1 MTPPVIEQRCWN
13 HEDREAVCRCP
24 QCGRSYCRECVTE
37 HQSRLLCAAC
47 LRLVAYEARPARRI
61 FRRFLPAGMAL
72 GGLVLAWFVFYG
84 AGEALLESTAH
95 MEQSIWQ
102 SH

>member
-1 MTPPVIEQRCWN
+1 MTPPVLEQRCWN

-47 LRLVAYEARPARRI
+47 LRAAAHEVRPARRI
-61 FRRFLPAGMAL
+61 FRRFLPAAMCLAGF
-72 GGLVLAWFVFYG
+72 VLAWFVFYG

-95 MEQSIWQ
+95 LEQSIWQ

>member
-1 MTPPVIEQRCWN
+1 VTPLVLEQRCWN

-24 QCGRSYCRECVTE
+24 QCSRSYCRECVTE
-37 HQSRLLCAAC
+37 HESRLLCAAC
-47 LRLVAYEARPARRI
+47 LRALANAGGRKKRI
-61 FRRFLPAGMAL
+61 FRRFLPAAL
-72 GGLVLAWFVFYG
+72 ALAGFVLAWFVFYG
-84 AGEALLESTAH
+84 AGVAMLESTAH

>member
-1 MTPPVIEQRCWN
+1 VARKS
-13 HEDREAVCRCP
+13 
-24 QCGRSYCRECVTE
+24 RSR
-37 HQSRLLCAAC
+37 S
-47 LRLVAYEARPARRI
+47 RI

-72 GGLVLAWFVFYG
+72 AGLVLAWFVFYG
-84 AGEALLESTAH
+84 SGVALLESTAH

>member
-1 MTPPVIEQRCWN
+1 MTPLVLEQRCWN

-24 QCGRSYCRECVTE
+24 RCGRSYCGLCVTE

-47 LRLVAYEARPARRI
+47 LRSVAREGRPARRI
-61 FRRFLPAGMAL
+61 FRRFLPAAMAL
-72 GGLVLAWFVFYG
+72 AGFVLAWFVFYG
-84 AGEALLESTAH
+84 SGVALLESTIH

>member
-1 MTPPVIEQRCWN
+1 MTAPVFEQHCWN

-37 HQSRLLCAAC
+37 HQRRLLCAAC
-47 LRLVAYEARPARRI
+47 LRAPALARPERRRI
-61 FRRFLPAGMAL
+61 FRRFLPAAMTLA
-72 GGLVLAWFVFYG
+72 GLVLAWFVFYG

-102 SH
+102 TR

>member
-1 MTPPVIEQRCWN
+1 VANQN
-13 HEDREAVCRCP
+13 
-24 QCGRSYCRECVTE
+24 RSR
-37 HQSRLLCAAC
+37 S
-47 LRLVAYEARPARRI
+47 RI

-72 GGLVLAWFVFYG
+72 AGFVLAWFVFYG

>member
-1 MTPPVIEQRCWN
+1 MTPPVLEQRCRN

-24 QCGRSYCRECVTE
+24 RCGRSFCRACVTE

-47 LRLVAYEARPARRI
+47 LRSVAHQSRSRSRI
-61 FRRFLPAGMAL
+61 FRRFLPAAMVLAGF
-72 GGLVLAWFVFYG
+72 VLAWFVFYG
-84 AGEALLESTAH
+84 AGVALLESTAH

>member
-1 MTPPVIEQRCWN
+1 VTPPLLEQRCWN

-47 LRLVAYEARPARRI
+47 LRSVAHERRSRRRI
-61 FRRFLPAGMAL
+61 LLPAAMAL
-72 GGLVLAWFVFYG
+72 AGFVLAWFVFYS

>member
-1 MTPPVIEQRCWN
+1 MTPPVLEQRCWN

-47 LRLVAYEARPARRI
+47 LRAAARESRPARRI

-72 GGLVLAWFVFYG
+72 AGLVLAWFVFYG

-95 MEQSIWQ
+95 LEQSIWQ

>member
-1 MTPPVIEQRCWN
+1 MTPLVLEQRCRN

-24 QCGRSYCRECVTE
+24 RCGRSFCRECVTE

-47 LRLVAYEARPARRI
+47 LRSVAHQSRSRSRI
-61 FRRFLPAGMAL
+61 FRRFLPAAMVLAGF
-72 GGLVLAWFVFYG
+72 VLAWFVFYG
-84 AGEALLESTAH
+84 AGVALLESTAH